1 MRIPVIVSDERRF
14 GEKKR
19 VCESRSGTYWESSM
33 CRCMSKSVA
42 TRGLDYQNI
51 DCKNE
56 EGDQNFLEHSIQ
68 RGFDMFQ
75 YIMIGAG
82 LTLSI
87 FLFAATFHYK
97 KKYENLKT
105 NERNKS
111 EKNYKKTTNPS
122 HAPTRGRSRHKDTN
136 GRINNNVAKSSSRKE
151 MEDLEQLLSGVAL
164 SSGGGDLY
172 HEQYNEHG
180 VKIERQVDDSELA
193 KYIHHA

>member
-1 MRIPVIVSDERRF
+1 
-14 GEKKR
+14 
-19 VCESRSGTYWESSM
+19 
-33 CRCMSKSVA
+33 
-42 TRGLDYQNI
+42 
-51 DCKNE
+51 
-56 EGDQNFLEHSIQ
+56 
-68 RGFDMFQ
+68 MFQ

-87 FLFAATFHYK
+87 FLFAATFHYQ

-111 EKNYKKTTNPS
+111 EKKYKTKKTKNPS
-122 HAPTRGRSRHKDTN
+122 REPTRGRSRHRDTN
-136 GRINNNVAKSSSRKE
+136 GINNNNVGRSSSRKE

-180 VKIERQVDDSELA
+180 VKIERQVSDSELA